1 MARLAIQMLFFCFNQ
16 NDQST
21 AFRIYFIQ
29 RLWIQSAT
37 SAKYNR
43 INSSLVKQV
52 QFDYFSIASNYMIS
66 IKSYFR
72 NKDDYAFQSLSYVL
86 SDNPQLL
93 SFNLDFYNNRIGKND
108 SKFEPEELAK
118 CTNLQSL
125 TLSLKN
131 NKIKQWGLYNLLSRF
146 SNCQI
151 KEFSLNLRQNYI
163 NNVGAF
169 ALSSLIAKYTFIT
182 SLRYKKLL
190 SQKLPNAST
199 FILDLNLNTIRL
211 QYLSALGSANFQNLT
226 DLTIIGLSNIILD
239 ESLILKSMLSNCGHT
254 LQNLLLDLEKSNIG
268 NKSQL
273 NLCQGL
279 ASCINMSTLVLNMS
293 YVWISNEFFKQF
305 SSTQFE
311 QLESLTL
318 DVFYRADSSQHSDIC
333 YALQA
338 CQKVSHLNL
347 KLGNFFDDDES
358 AEKKLY
364 PALAKCQD
372 VKSLNLKLLRRQIN
386 QSYFSVLGNIL
397 VSFTKLQILELEL
410 GNFKE
415 GNLFVNLVQHLA
427 NCKSLF
433 KLKLTLFY
441 YNEDNNVILSEDPTN
456 QGLVLTQCEKL
467 YILEL
472 NISFPRLGYAP
483 EKLYQMKL
491 RQHLKKSKRLVNF
504 LY

>member
-1 MARLAIQMLFFCFNQ
+1 KFMARLAIQMLFFCFNQ

-43 INSSLVKQV
+43 INS
-52 QFDYFSIASNYMIS
+52 
-66 IKSYFR
+66 
-72 NKDDYAFQSLSYVL
+72 
-86 SDNPQLL
+86 
-93 SFNLDFYNNRIGKND
+93 
-108 SKFEPEELAK
+108 
-118 CTNLQSL
+118 
-125 TLSLKN
+125 
-131 NKIKQWGLYNLLSRF
+131 
-146 SNCQI
+146 
-151 KEFSLNLRQNYI
+151 
-163 NNVGAF
+163 
-169 ALSSLIAKYTFIT
+169 